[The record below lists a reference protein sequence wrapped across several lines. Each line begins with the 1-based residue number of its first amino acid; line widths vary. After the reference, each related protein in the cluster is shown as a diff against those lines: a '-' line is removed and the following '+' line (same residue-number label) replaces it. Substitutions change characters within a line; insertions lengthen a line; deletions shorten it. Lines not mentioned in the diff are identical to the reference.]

1 MTSALPSLPWRD
13 LPMVGEIRNA
23 RKDMVGLFGD
33 DLQGKSVLCIGYT
46 EAELGEF
53 VAPYRPEAVR
63 VLTKWHGHEDSKVQR
78 YPLTVGDLCERTP
91 FGDAQFD
98 CVMMLSV
105 MEHLQDLPAALAETR
120 RLLRPGGEL
129 LTFFGPAWSC
139 PYGHHLYLQGGH
151 PLMDFSLC
159 RLPAYLHLL
168 CSQDEVRRFVLDNGL
183 TEDYV
188 PWFVRMFWEDP
199 MINRLMF
206 EDYLRAFGER
216 FQLVEQSTCYC
227 DVPRDFVDLL
237 RRRYAPFRDFSSYGG
252 AFRLKAA

>member
-1 MTSALPSLPWRD
+1 MSSAHPSVPWRE
-13 LPMVGEIRNA
+13 LPRVGEIHNA
-23 RKDMVGLFGD
+23 HKDVVGFFES
-33 DLQGKSVLCIGYT
+33 DLAGKSVLCIGY
-46 EAELGEF
+46 AESELEQF
-53 VAPYRPEAVR
+53 VAAYHPGSVQ
-63 VLTKWHGHEDSKVQR
+63 VLTKWDGHGDAKIQR

-120 RLLRPGGEL
+120 RLLRRGGEL

-151 PLMDFSLC
+151 PLLDFTQYE
-159 RLPAYLHLL
+159 LPAYLHLL
-168 CSQDEVRRFVLDNGL
+168 CSEDEVRRFVLDNGL
-183 TEDYV
+183 IEDYV
-188 PWFVRMFWEDP
+188 PWFIRMFWEDG

-206 EDYLRAFGER
+206 EEYPRAFGEQ
-216 FQLVEQSTCYC
+216 FQLIEQSTCYC
-227 DVPRDFVDLL
+227 DVPAEFVSLL
-237 RRRYAPFRDFSSYGG
+237 RRRYPPYRDFSSYGG